1 MSPDRPAPPFGPEHG
16 FGLYVHWPYCTRI
29 CPYCDFNV
37 YAAKDRDNAALIK
50 ALGDDLTRHA
60 RMLTGHPKLG
70 SIYFGGGTPSLMA
83 PADIAALI
91 EQAANL
97 FGLAP
102 DAEITLEANPNDVL
116 TGDLEGWAAAG
127 VTRLS
132 VGLQSLDDEALAF
145 LGRDH
150 DAAGARKAQA
160 LAAQYFPNHT
170 IDLIYARPGQSPDEW
185 EKELSDALSLGAP
198 HLSLYE
204 LTIAERTAFGKRAE
218 RGELVPMPDDD
229 QADLY
234 ELTQSVAEAHGLSA
248 YEVSNHARSAETQSK
263 HNLTYWRGGDWI
275 GLGPGAHGRLSLGGE
290 RIATHA
296 ALRPADYIS
305 GIKPMA
311 SHVEGEHL
319 SPLDTARELLALGL
333 RPGEGFDVARIET
346 LTGSPV
352 PEETLAVFESQ
363 GLIRRDVSR
372 IALTMDGRL
381 LADRI
386 AAELSP

>member
-1 MSPDRPAPPFGPEHG
+1 MSEFDQPFGPEYG
-16 FGLYVHWPYCTRI
+16 FGLYIHWPYCTAI

-37 YAAKDRDNAALIK
+37 YAAKDRDNAALVK
-50 ALGDDLTRHA
+50 ALGDDLARHA
-60 RMLTGHPKLG
+60 RWLPGHPRLG

-83 PADIAALI
+83 PADIAGLI
-91 EQAANL
+91 RQAEGL

-116 TGDLEGWAAAG
+116 GADLEGWKAAG
-127 VTRLS
+127 VNRLS
-132 VGLQSLDDEALAF
+132 VGLQSLDDAALGF

-160 LAAQYFPNHT
+160 LAARHFPNHT
-170 IDLIYARPGQSPDEW
+170 IDLIYARPGQSPAEW
-185 EKELSDALSLGAP
+185 EQELGAALSLGAP

-204 LTIAERTAFGKRAE
+204 LTIAERTVFAARAA
-218 RGELVPMPDDD
+218 RGELHPMPDDD

-234 ELTQSVAEAHGLSA
+234 ELTQSVAEAHGLPA
-248 YEVSNHARSAETQSK
+248 YEISNHARSPQTQSK

-275 GLGPGAHGRLSLGGE
+275 GIGPGAHGRLSVDRQ

-305 GIKPMA
+305 AISPLA
-311 SHVEGEHL
+311 DNVERERL
-319 SPLDTARELLALGL
+319 SPLDNARELLALGL
-333 RPGEGFDVARIET
+333 RPAEGFDMARIEAIMGAP
-346 LTGSPV
+346 LEAGAVERFMAGGFLKQDGSH
-352 PEETLAVFESQ
+352 
-363 GLIRRDVSR
+363 
-372 IALTMDGRL
+372 IALTKEGQL

-386 AAELSP
+386 AGDLSP